1 MNAETQLERIRELA
15 QAKMME
21 LQPFAGEEMNLP
33 QTDPLRAGFIDG
45 ERTLA
50 AQILALIEDRDY
62 SPVTSREPEMTVSQ

>member
-50 AQILALIEDRDY
+50 A
-62 SPVTSREPEMTVSQ
+62 